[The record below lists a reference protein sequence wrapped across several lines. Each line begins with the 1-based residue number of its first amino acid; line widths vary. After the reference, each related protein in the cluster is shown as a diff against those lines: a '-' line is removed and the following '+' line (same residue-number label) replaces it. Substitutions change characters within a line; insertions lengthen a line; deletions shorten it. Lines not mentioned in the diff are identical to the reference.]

1 METELR
7 TFFFIAEG
15 RTAGA
20 DAEFGW
26 GNHLGG
32 IGRTTHKK
40 TKTMKTQN
48 KEIAHK
54 IIIKEI
60 MSSMSW
66 DFSIQMIAV
75 D

>member
-1 METELR
+1 METKLR

-32 IGRTTHKK
+32 TGRTTHKK
-40 TKTMKTQN
+40 TQN
-48 KEIAHK
+48 NENTK
-54 IIIKEI
+54 
-60 MSSMSW
+60 
-66 DFSIQMIAV
+66 
-75 D
+75 